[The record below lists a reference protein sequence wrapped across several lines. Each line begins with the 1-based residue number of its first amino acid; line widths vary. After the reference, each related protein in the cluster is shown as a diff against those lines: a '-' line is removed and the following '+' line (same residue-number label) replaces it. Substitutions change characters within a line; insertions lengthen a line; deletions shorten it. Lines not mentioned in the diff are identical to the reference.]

1 MEYLAHIRKKDK
13 KKQSLFEHLAGVAD
27 KSAKFASK
35 IGLAKPGRLIG
46 LLHDL
51 GKYSG
56 EFQRYIKSEE
66 GMLTPDEDDYMDA
79 QGAKGKIDH
88 STAGAQFVFKGL
100 HAIGNEAGLIAQIL
114 SLCIASHHS
123 RSGLIDC
130 LTPDAKDVFTI
141 RMNKPDDRTHFHE
154 VRQKADKEIL
164 DKSRELLLSQDLTDR
179 LIGTLKKIHVP
190 EEKSAIC
197 THFKQ
202 GLLIRFLF
210 SCLIDGD
217 RLDAADFEEPHLA
230 ALRNNGQYRSWDEL
244 IFRLEKR
251 LSDFKQLREVDKL
264 RCQVSE
270 SCLAFATRPRGIYLL
285 TVPTGGGKTLA
296 SLRFALHHAKEHK
309 LDRVI
314 YVIPFTTII
323 DQNAEEVRRFLEDRD
338 PDGFYLNRVV
348 LEHHSNLTPDE
359 ETWQQKILAEDWDAP
374 LVFTTNVQLLETL
387 YGGGTRN
394 ARRMHQLAK
403 SVVIFD
409 EIQTLPVR
417 SVHMFNNAI
426 NFLVRNCGATVV
438 LCTATQPLL
447 NHVDEKLGVLD
458 IAPEQEIMP
467 NAGQLFAD
475 LKRVEILDNRKSGG
489 WTSNEVADLA
499 TNELGRNGSV
509 LLIVNTK
516 KAAHELYE
524 KCRQQTHAKVYHLST
539 SMCPAHRINVLIEVR
554 SCLDPENPKP
564 VLCVS
569 TQLIEAGVDIDFGCV
584 IRSIAGLDSIA
595 QAAGRC
601 NRNGI
606 RPVGHVYVVNPDFE
620 NLDKLKD
627 LRIGKEKAERL
638 LDEYR
643 SIPASFDH
651 DLLGPKAIGRYF
663 EYYFYERAE
672 EMKYP
677 VGNNSVVGRN
687 DSLLWLLSTNS
698 TAVDDYCRAN
708 NSAPPIYFRQSFMT
722 AAKVFQAIDSPTQG
736 VIVPYKEGRRII
748 SELCSAYRVEKQY
761 KLLRDAQRYSVN
773 VFSYE
778 WEKLADMGAIHE
790 VQKNA
795 GIYYLKEEHYDQHFG
810 LSMTPVNTSSILLA

>member
-56 EFQRYIKSEE
+56 KFQRYIKSAE
-66 GMLTPDEDDYMDA
+66 GMLNPDEDDYMDA
-79 QGAKGKIDH
+79 QGMKGKIDH

-100 HAIGNEAGLIAQIL
+100 RISGNETGLITQIL
-114 SLCIASHHS
+114 SLCIASHH
-123 RSGLIDC
+123 SGLIDC
-130 LTPDAKDVFTI
+130 LTPDAKDVFTV
-141 RMNKPDDRTHFHE
+141 RMNKLDDRTHFHE
-154 VRQKADKEIL
+154 VSQKADKEIL
-164 DKSRELLLSQDLTDR
+164 NESHELLLSQDLIDS

-190 EEKSAIC
+190 EEKSVIC

-210 SCLIDGD
+210 SCLIDAD
-217 RLDAADFEEPHLA
+217 RLDTADFEEPHLA

-244 IFRLEKR
+244 IARLEKR
-251 LSDFKQLREVDKL
+251 LSAFKQLREVDKL

-270 SCLAFATRPRGIYLL
+270 NCLDFAKRPRGIYLL

-296 SLRFALHHAKEHK
+296 SLRFALHHAKEHE
-309 LDRVI
+309 LERVI
-314 YVIPFTTII
+314 YVIPFTSII
-323 DQNAEEVRRFLEDRD
+323 DQNAEEVRKFLEDRD
-338 PDGFYLNRVV
+338 SNGSYLDRVV

-359 ETWQQKILAEDWDAP
+359 ETWQQKILSQDWDAP
-374 LVFTTNVQLLETL
+374 IVFTTNVQLLETL

-394 ARRMHQLAK
+394 ARRMHQLAR
-403 SVVIFD
+403 SVLIFD

-417 SVHMFNNAI
+417 SVHMFNNAMT
-426 NFLVRNCGATVV
+426 FLVRNCGSTVV
-438 LCTATQPLL
+438 LGTATQPLL
-447 NHVDEKLGVLD
+447 NHVEKRLGALD

-467 NAGQLFAD
+467 NVGQLFAD
-475 LKRVEILDNRKSGG
+475 LKRVEIVDDRKSGG
-489 WTSNEVADLA
+489 WTSSEVADLA
-499 TNELGRNGSV
+499 ANELESNGSV

-516 KAAHELYE
+516 KAAQELYE
-524 KCRQQTHAKVYHLST
+524 KCRQQTQAEVYHLST
-539 SMCPAHRINVLIEVR
+539 SMCPTHRMEVLNKIR
-554 SCLDPENPKP
+554 SCLDPINPRP

-569 TQLIEAGVDIDFGCV
+569 TQLIEAGVDVDFGSV
-584 IRSIAGLDSIA
+584 IRSVAGLDSIA

-606 RPVGHVYVVNPDFE
+606 RPIGRVYVVNPDFE
-620 NLDKLKD
+620 NIDKLKD
-627 LRIGKEKAERL
+627 IRIGTEKAERL

-643 SIPASFDH
+643 SDPASFDH

-663 EYYFYERAE
+663 EYYFYERAP

-677 VGNNSVVGRN
+677 VGKNSIVGRD

-698 TAVDDYCRAN
+698 MSVDDYGLSN
-708 NSAPPIYFRQSFMT
+708 NSAPPIYFRQSFTT
-722 AAKVFQAIDSPTQG
+722 AAKVFRAIDSPTQG
-736 VIVPYKEGRRII
+736 IIVAYEEGKRII
-748 SELCSAYRVEKQY
+748 NELCSAYDVEKQF
-761 KLLRDAQRYSVN
+761 KLLRVAQRYSVN
-773 VFSYE
+773 VFPYE

-795 GIYYLKEEHYDQHFG
+795 GIYYLNEEHYDQHFG
-810 LSMTPVNTSSILLA
+810 LSMTPVNTSSVLLA